1 MWRELLAQSW
11 TNLTRNR
18 TRSLLTMLGIVWGI
32 VAVTVLLAYGSGFR
46 GVLTHA
52 FDAFGKSAVVAWPGQ
67 TSEQAGGERAGR
79 RVRFEKADRDTIV
92 AESSLVKAISM
103 ETVQW
108 RQIAYED
115 RMANTAVRGVEPVYG
130 EIRNEVPSD
139 GRWLSAE
146 VFVERR
152 RVAFLGSQLR
162 KKLFAGRPAIG
173 ETIRIDGMRFTVVG
187 SMDRKMQMSNYFTS
201 DDECAFIPYT
211 TAGDLWDTRY
221 SSVLVFSAVSPLLEA
236 AAIQQV
242 REAVGKRQRFSG
254 TDKRAI
260 QMFGRE
266 EFRPIIDG
274 ITIGLQVLLI
284 FIGTLT
290 LGIGG
295 VGVAN
300 IMLVSVDERVREIG
314 LRRAL
319 GARKRHIRWQFLA
332 EALVLT
338 LIGGAAGTR
347 RATLAHP
354 CSVPGRSAGTHARG
368 RLARHRAGLPRNRP
382 LGHAPNARP
391 ALQGHFRQGRHSP
404 GHERRNR
411 SSGHSDSSAGWSP
424 QRVGACAAGVAAR
437 SQRGSQI
444 RIAGHRGILP

>member
-1 MWRELLAQSW
+1 VLGELVAQSW
-11 TNLTRNR
+11 TNITRHR
-18 TRSLLTMLGIVWGI
+18 MRSALTMLGIVWGI
-32 VAVTVLLAYGSGFR
+32 VAVTVLIAYGSGFR
-46 GVLTHA
+46 GILTHA

-79 RVRFEKADRDTIV
+79 RVRFERADRDAI
-92 AESSLVKAISM
+92 ESEASLIKGISM

-108 RQIAYED
+108 RQISYGDSAS
-115 RMANTAVRGVEPVYG
+115 NTAVRGVEPIYG
-130 EIRNEVPSD
+130 EIRNEQPND
-139 GRWLSAE
+139 GRWLTAE
-146 VFVERR
+146 DTLERR
-152 RVAFLGSQLR
+152 RVVFLGSILR
-162 KKLFAGRPAIG
+162 KKLFQGRPAIG
-173 ETIRIDGMRFTVVG
+173 ETIRIDGMRFVVVG
-187 SMDRKMQMSNYFTS
+187 TMSRKMQMSNYFTS

-221 SSVLVFSAVSPLLEA
+221 SSVLVFSAVSPSLEK

-242 REAVGKRQRFSG
+242 REVVGKRQRFSG
-254 TDKRAI
+254 TDTRAI

-300 IMLVSVDERVREIG
+300 IMLVSVDERIREIG

-319 GARKRHIRWQFLA
+319 GARKRHIRMQFLA

-338 LIGGAAGTR
+338 LVGGAAGILLSYVITWMLPTLKVLGPLYEETSGQGDLQLR
-347 RATLAHP
+347 ISAATVLG
-354 CSVPGRSAGTHARG
+354 STLILVFVGVVS
-368 RLARHRAGLPRNRP
+368 GLI
-382 LGHAPNARP
+382 P
-391 ALQGHFRQGRHSP
+391 ALKASRLDPVEALRY
-404 GHERRNR
+404 E
-411 SSGHSDSSAGWSP
+411 
-424 QRVGACAAGVAAR
+424 
-437 SQRGSQI
+437 
-444 RIAGHRGILP
+444 

>member
-1 MWRELLAQSW
+1 VLRELVAQSW
-11 TNLTRNR
+11 ANITRHR
-18 TRSLLTMLGIVWGI
+18 TRSALTMLGIVWGI
-32 VAVTVLLAYGSGFR
+32 VAVTVLIAYGSGFR
-46 GVLTHA
+46 RILNTA
-52 FDAFGKSAVVAWPGQ
+52 FNAFGKSAVVAWPGQ

-79 RVRFEKADRDTIV
+79 KVKFEKADRDLI
-92 AESSLVKAISM
+92 ESEASLVKAISM

-108 RQIAYED
+108 RQISYGD
-115 RMANTAVRGVEPVYG
+115 SSANTAIRGVEPVYG
-130 EIRNEVPSD
+130 EIRNERASD
-139 GRWLSAE
+139 GRWLSPE
-146 VFVERR
+146 DYVERR
-152 RVAFLGSQLR
+152 RVVFLGSQLR
-162 KKLFAGRPAIG
+162 KKLFQGRPAVG
-173 ETIRIDGMRFTVVG
+173 ETVRIDGMRFTVVG

-201 DDECAFIPYT
+201 DDECAFIPYS

-221 SSVLVFSAVSPLLEA
+221 AAVLVFSAVTPALES

-242 REAVGKRQRFSG
+242 RETVGKRQRFSG

-319 GARKRHIRWQFLA
+319 GARKRHIRFQFLA

-338 LIGGAAGTR
+338 MVGGALGVLVSFLVTWL
-347 RATLAHP
+347 TPILPILGPLYEDTSGKGDLKLAISP
-354 CSVPGRSAGTHARG
+354 VTVFGSSLILVFVGVV
-368 RLARHRAGLPRNRP
+368 AGLI
-382 LGHAPNARP
+382 P
-391 ALQGHFRQGRHSP
+391 AIKASRLDPVEALRY
-404 GHERRNR
+404 E
-411 SSGHSDSSAGWSP
+411 
-424 QRVGACAAGVAAR
+424 
-437 SQRGSQI
+437 
-444 RIAGHRGILP
+444 

>member
-1 MWRELLAQSW
+1 VLRELVAQSW
-11 TNLTRNR
+11 TNITRHR
-18 TRSLLTMLGIVWGI
+18 TRSALTMLGIVWGI
-32 VAVTVLLAYGSGFR
+32 VAVTVLIAYGSGFR
-46 GVLTHA
+46 GILTHA

-79 RVRFEKADRDTIV
+79 KVRFEKADRDAI
-92 AESSLVKAISM
+92 ESEASLLKGISM

-108 RQIAYED
+108 RQITYGDSA
-115 RMANTAVRGVEPVYG
+115 ANTAVRGVEPVYG
-130 EIRNEVPSD
+130 EIRNEQPND
-139 GRWLSAE
+139 GRWLSPE
-146 VFVERR
+146 DFLERR

-162 KKLFAGRPAIG
+162 KKLFQGRPAVG

-187 SMDRKMQMSNYFTS
+187 TMSRKMQMSNYFTS

-221 SSVLVFSAVSPLLEA
+221 ASVLVFAAVTPSMEK

-242 REAVGKRQRFSG
+242 RDAVGKRQHFSG
-254 TDKRAI
+254 TDTRAI

-300 IMLVSVDERVREIG
+300 IMLVSVDERIREIG

-319 GARKRHIRWQFLA
+319 GARKRHIRLQFLA

-338 LIGGAAGTR
+338 LVGGAFGILLSYVITWLLPTLKVLGPLYEETSGQGDLQLNISA
-347 RATLAHP
+347 ATVLG
-354 CSVPGRSAGTHARG
+354 STLILVFVGVV
-368 RLARHRAGLPRNRP
+368 AGLI
-382 LGHAPNARP
+382 P
-391 ALQGHFRQGRHSP
+391 ALKASRLDPVEALRY
-404 GHERRNR
+404 E
-411 SSGHSDSSAGWSP
+411 
-424 QRVGACAAGVAAR
+424 
-437 SQRGSQI
+437 
-444 RIAGHRGILP
+444 

>member
-1 MWRELLAQSW
+1 MLRELVAQSW
-11 TNLTRNR
+11 ANITRHR
-18 TRSLLTMLGIVWGI
+18 TRSALTMLGIVWGI
-32 VAVTVLLAYGSGFR
+32 VAVTVLIAYGAGFR
-46 GVLTHA
+46 GILTHA

-79 RVRFEKADRDTIV
+79 RVRFEKADRDQV
-92 AESSLVKAISM
+92 ELEASLVKGISM

-108 RQIAYED
+108 RQITYGDSAS
-115 RMANTAVRGVEPVYG
+115 NTAVRGVEPIYG
-130 EIRNEVPSD
+130 EIRNERPND
-139 GRWLSAE
+139 GRWLSPE
-146 VFVERR
+146 DFIERR

-162 KKLFAGRPAIG
+162 KKLFQGRPAVG

-187 SMDRKMQMSNYFTS
+187 TMSRKMQMSNYFTS
-201 DDECAFIPYT
+201 DDECVFIPYT

-221 SSVLVFSAVSPLLEA
+221 AAVLVFSAVSPSMEK

-242 REAVGKRQRFSG
+242 REVVGKRQRFSG
-254 TDKRAI
+254 TDTRAI

-300 IMLVSVDERVREIG
+300 IMLVSVDERIREIG

-319 GARKRHIRWQFLA
+319 GARKRHIRMQFLA

-338 LIGGAAGTR
+338 LVGGAIGILLSYLLTWLLPTLKILGPLYEETSGQGDLQLNISA
-347 RATLAHP
+347 ATVLG
-354 CSVPGRSAGTHARG
+354 STLILVFVGVVS
-368 RLARHRAGLPRNRP
+368 GLI
-382 LGHAPNARP
+382 P
-391 ALQGHFRQGRHSP
+391 ALKASRLDPVEALRY
-404 GHERRNR
+404 E
-411 SSGHSDSSAGWSP
+411 
-424 QRVGACAAGVAAR
+424 
-437 SQRGSQI
+437 
-444 RIAGHRGILP
+444 

>member
-1 MWRELLAQSW
+1 MLRELVAQSW
-11 TNLTRNR
+11 ANITRHR
-18 TRSLLTMLGIVWGI
+18 TRSALTMLGIVWGI
-32 VAVTVLLAYGSGFR
+32 VAVTVLIAYGSGFR
-46 GVLTHA
+46 AILTHA
-52 FDAFGKSAVVAWPGQ
+52 FNAFGKSAVVAWPGQ

-79 RVRFEKADRDTIV
+79 RVRFEKADRDAIE
-92 AESSLVKAISM
+92 AEASLVKSISM

-108 RQIAYED
+108 RQITYGDAA
-115 RMANTAVRGVEPVYG
+115 ANTAVRGVEPVYG
-130 EIRNEVPSD
+130 EIRNEQPSD
-139 GRWLSAE
+139 GRWLSPE
-146 VFVERR
+146 DFVERR

-162 KKLFAGRPAIG
+162 KKLFQGRPAVG

-201 DDECAFIPYT
+201 DDECVFIPYS

-221 SSVLVFSAVSPLLEA
+221 ASVLVFSAVTPALEQ

-242 REAVGKRQRFSG
+242 RETVGKRQRFSG

-274 ITIGLQVLLI
+274 ITIGLQVLLV

-319 GARKRHIRWQFLA
+319 GARKRHIRFQFLA

-338 LIGGAAGTR
+338 MVGGACGILVSYVVTWLTPILPVLGPLYEDTSGKGDLQLRISA
-347 RATLAHP
+347 ATVLG
-354 CSVPGRSAGTHARG
+354 STLILVFVGVVS
-368 RLARHRAGLPRNRP
+368 GLV
-382 LGHAPNARP
+382 P
-391 ALQGHFRQGRHSP
+391 ALKASRLDPVEALRY
-404 GHERRNR
+404 E
-411 SSGHSDSSAGWSP
+411 
-424 QRVGACAAGVAAR
+424 
-437 SQRGSQI
+437 
-444 RIAGHRGILP
+444 

>member
-1 MWRELLAQSW
+1 MWRDLLAQSW

-18 TRSLLTMLGIVWGI
+18 TRSVLTMLGIVWGI

-52 FDAFGKSAVVAWPGQ
+52 FDAFGRSAVVAWPGQ

-79 RVRFEKADRDTIV
+79 RVRFEKADRDVILG
-92 AESSLVKAISM
+92 ESSLVKSISM

-108 RQIAYED
+108 KQIAYGD

-130 EIRNEVPSD
+130 EIRNELPSD
-139 GRWLSAE
+139 GRWLSPE
-146 VFVERR
+146 DYVERR
-152 RVAFLGSQLR
+152 RVAFIGSELR

-173 ETIRIDGMRFTVVG
+173 ETIRIDGMRYTVVG

-211 TAGDLWDTRY
+211 TAGDMWDTRY
-221 SSVLVFSAVSPLLEA
+221 ASVLVFAAVSPLLEA
-236 AAIQQV
+236 PAIQQV
-242 REAVGKRQRFSG
+242 RDAVGKRQRFSG

-274 ITIGLQVLLI
+274 ITIGLQVLLV

-319 GARKRHIRWQFLA
+319 GARKRHIRLQFLA
-332 EALVLT
+332 EALALT
-338 LIGGAAGTR
+338 LVGGAVGIVVAYAIT
-347 RATLAHP
+347 
-354 CSVPGRSAGTHARG
+354 
-368 RLARHRAGLPRNRP
+368 
-382 LGHAPNARP
+382 
-391 ALQGHFRQGRHSP
+391 ALMP
-404 GHERRNR
+404 
-411 SSGHSDSSAGWSP
+411 
-424 QRVGACAAGVAAR
+424 
-437 SQRGSQI
+437 
-444 RIAGHRGILP
+444 ILPLLGPLYQDDSGRGDLQLAISGWTVLGSTIILVMVGVLSGLVPAFKASRLDPVVALRYE

>member
-1 MWRELLAQSW
+1 VFGELIAQSW
-11 TNLTRNR
+11 TNITRHR
-18 TRSLLTMLGIVWGI
+18 TRSALTMLGIVWGI
-32 VAVTVLLAYGSGFR
+32 VAVTVLIAYGSGFR
-46 GVLTHA
+46 GILTHA

-79 RVRFEKADRDTIV
+79 KVRFEKADRDAI
-92 AESSLVKAISM
+92 ESEASLLKGISM

-108 RQIAYED
+108 RQITYGDSA
-115 RMANTAVRGVEPVYG
+115 ANTAVRGVEPVYG
-130 EIRNEVPSD
+130 EIRNELPND
-139 GRWLSAE
+139 GRWLSPE
-146 VFVERR
+146 DFIERR

-162 KKLFAGRPAIG
+162 KKLFQGRPAVG

-187 SMDRKMQMSNYFTS
+187 TMSRKMQMSNYFTS
-201 DDECAFIPYT
+201 DDECVFIPYT

-221 SSVLVFSAVSPLLEA
+221 AAVLVFSAVSPSMEK

-242 REAVGKRQRFSG
+242 REVVGKRQRFSG
-254 TDKRAI
+254 TDTRAI

-300 IMLVSVDERVREIG
+300 IMLVSVDERIREIG

-319 GARKRHIRWQFLA
+319 GARKRHIRLQFLA

-338 LIGGAAGTR
+338 LVGGAFGILLSYVITWMLPTLKVLGPLYEETSGQGDLQLNISA
-347 RATLAHP
+347 ATVLG
-354 CSVPGRSAGTHARG
+354 STLILVFVGVVS
-368 RLARHRAGLPRNRP
+368 GLI
-382 LGHAPNARP
+382 P
-391 ALQGHFRQGRHSP
+391 ALKASRLDPVEALRY
-404 GHERRNR
+404 E
-411 SSGHSDSSAGWSP
+411 
-424 QRVGACAAGVAAR
+424 
-437 SQRGSQI
+437 
-444 RIAGHRGILP
+444 

>member
-146 VFVERR
+146 DFVERR

-338 LIGGAAGTR
+338 LIGGAAGIVLAYAITALMPILPLLGPLYEDDSGR
-347 RATLAHP
+347 GDLKLVLSGWTVLGSTLILVFVGML
-354 CSVPGRSAGTHARG
+354 S
-368 RLARHRAGLPRNRP
+368 GLI
-382 LGHAPNARP
+382 P
-391 ALQGHFRQGRHSP
+391 ALKA
-404 GHERRNR
+404 
-411 SSGHSDSSAGWSP
+411 SSLDPVEAL
-424 QRVGACAAGVAAR
+424 RYE
-437 SQRGSQI
+437 
-444 RIAGHRGILP
+444 

>member
-1 MWRELLAQSW
+1 MLRELIAQSW
-11 TNLTRNR
+11 TNITRHR
-18 TRSLLTMLGIVWGI
+18 TRSALTMLGIVWGI
-32 VAVTVLLAYGSGFR
+32 VAVTVLIAYGAGFR
-46 GVLTHA
+46 GILTHA

-79 RVRFEKADRDTIV
+79 KVRFEKADRDAI
-92 AESSLVKAISM
+92 ESEASLLKGISM

-108 RQIAYED
+108 RQITYGDSA
-115 RMANTAVRGVEPVYG
+115 ANTAVRGVEPVYG
-130 EIRNEVPSD
+130 EIRNEQPND
-139 GRWLSAE
+139 GRWLSPE
-146 VFVERR
+146 DFLERR

-162 KKLFAGRPAIG
+162 KKLFQGRPAVG

-187 SMDRKMQMSNYFTS
+187 TMSRKMQMSNYFTS
-201 DDECAFIPYT
+201 DDECVFIPYT

-221 SSVLVFSAVSPLLEA
+221 AAVLVFSAVSPSMEK

-242 REAVGKRQRFSG
+242 REVVGKRQRFSG
-254 TDKRAI
+254 TDTRAI

-300 IMLVSVDERVREIG
+300 IMLVSVDERIREIG

-319 GARKRHIRWQFLA
+319 GARKRHIRLQFLA

-338 LIGGAAGTR
+338 LVGGAFGILLSYVITWMLPTLKVLGPLYEETSGQGDLQLNISA
-347 RATLAHP
+347 ATVLG
-354 CSVPGRSAGTHARG
+354 STLILVFVGVVS
-368 RLARHRAGLPRNRP
+368 GLI
-382 LGHAPNARP
+382 P
-391 ALQGHFRQGRHSP
+391 ALKASRLDPVEALRY
-404 GHERRNR
+404 E
-411 SSGHSDSSAGWSP
+411 
-424 QRVGACAAGVAAR
+424 
-437 SQRGSQI
+437 
-444 RIAGHRGILP
+444 